1 MYFDGNVSENK
12 CGKKMKGEFYFSKV
26 FMNIGISVHLLYDI
40 VIEMDFKQ
48 DDEETHF
55 MTTDEDQSEP
65 AKKEIEEEEF
75 KINYADVKSMKF
87 FRCKI
92 CVFESPDKKTFEKHI
107 NDNQHQG

>member
-1 MYFDGNVSENK
+1 M
-12 CGKKMKGEFYFSKV
+12 
-26 FMNIGISVHLLYDI
+26 YDI

-65 AKKEIEEEEF
+65 AKKEEIEEEEF